1 MPTTFFFARF
11 VSSQIRDHRS
21 QCLFFFAQMTP
32 CAVRYHVVY
41 HSFRINSEHLK
52 TWRVD
57 SPVTEWRSKL
67 ELELETSKRKML
79 AIQRGYLPG
88 IMIICRKPTIFSW
101 GLNCCKK
108 RFWRSWQLKRE
119 FSHSMIHS
127 NKLTFISWCFITIEN
142 AEVKAVAWPIVKAI
156 ARPVVKRAVSSF
168 WRLQQT
174 FVTSFQHNFLLNSRN
189 LSLTNFANSIG
200 LHFREI
206 KY

>member
-1 MPTTFFFARF
+1 MLQCQRHFFSRALCHRKFATIG
-11 VSSQIRDHRS
+11 VNVY
-21 QCLFFFAQMTP
+21 FFLAQMTS
-32 CAVRYHVVY
+32 CAVRYHVIY

-57 SPVTEWRSKL
+57 SHVTEWRSKL
-67 ELELETSKRKML
+67 EQELETCKRKML
-79 AIQRGYLPG
+79 AIQRGYMPG

-108 RFWRSWQLKRE
+108 RFWRSWPLKRE
-119 FSHSMIHS
+119 FSHSMIYS

-142 AEVKAVAWPIVKAI
+142 AEVKAVAWPIL
-156 ARPVVKRAVSSF
+156 KRAVSSF

-174 FVTSFQHNFLLNSRN
+174 FVTSFQHDFLLKSRN
-189 LSLTNFANSIG
+189 LGLTKFANCIG